1 MTKRMRTILQGAGS
15 IVDICPASNGYEQFV
30 PKGTVE
36 ERLNAVW
43 SRVGQHIRD
52 AAREVR
58 SEPSAAQSK
67 ETA

>member
-1 MTKRMRTILQGAGS
+1 MTQRMRTILQGAGS

-36 ERLNAVW
+36 DRLNAVW

-52 AAREVR
+52 AVREVR
-58 SEPSAAQSK
+58 NEPSAAQSK